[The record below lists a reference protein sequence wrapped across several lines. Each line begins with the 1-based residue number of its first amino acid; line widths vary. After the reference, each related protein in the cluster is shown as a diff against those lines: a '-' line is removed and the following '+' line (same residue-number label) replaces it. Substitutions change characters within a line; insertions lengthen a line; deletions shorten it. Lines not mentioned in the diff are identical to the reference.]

1 MPVEVP
7 MAEVAEKLM
16 TVAEFLRWDDGSDRR
31 YELVGG
37 RPVMM
42 APPGRVH
49 GVLVI
54 RLGAE
59 FRAQLPT
66 PCQPQGEAGI
76 VAEADDFSY
85 FVADLAV
92 SCAPLGPD
100 PWCPEPVLIVEVLS
114 DTTRGLDLGVKLPA
128 YRRIPSVRHILLVET
143 RGVRVEHWRRETDG
157 WKVRDLGPGDVLLC
171 DDLGIRLTVDALYEG
186 LPIPPAPSAG

>member
-1 MPVEVP
+1 

-16 TVAEFLRWDDGSDRR
+16 TVAEFLRWDDGTDRR

-49 GVLVI
+49 GVLAS
-54 RLGAE
+54 RLARVLGTAL
-59 FRAQLPT
+59 RP
-66 PCQPQGEAGI
+66 PCEPQVEAGI

-92 SCAPLGPD
+92 SCAPLGDD

-114 DTTRGLDLGVKLPA
+114 DGTRGSDLGVKLPV
-128 YRRIPSVRHILLVET
+128 YRRIPAVRHILLVET
-143 RGVRVEHWRRETDG
+143 REIRVEHWRREPDG
-157 WKVRDLGPGDVLLC
+157 WRVRDLGPGEELVC
-171 DDLGIRLTVDALYEG
+171 EDLGIRVPVDALYEG
-186 LPIPPAPSAG
+186 LPVPPAPSPG